1 MKKLLLLVGL
11 VVFLTP
17 MVVSSEENLVAKF
30 NHAIDNAFLTSM
42 NPIWEKVNPDT
53 KFKGAD
59 WFFFGVRE
67 NGSIV
72 YGFLNEKSKSMRKTP
87 VYTGKILEGL
97 DYHMKI
103 DGVEYYDKCKISA
116 HFSKMKKYFHYEE
129 VPTKAHS
136 VPFESCLGNGM
147 LSVPMNGGWQIF
159 DFKKN
164 VGWVGKIYLGSLED
178 VKAMFKSTMQS
189 KKTTTTSTSTSTSS
203 STSGIKSDLS
213 NWRKS
218 DNNKKLKLIE
228 TYFIQI
234 LKIEIETVEE
244 KNELIEWSSKI
255 IKCVDAK
262 ASNISI
268 EDAIGQCFN

>member
-1 MKKLLLLVGL
+1 
-11 VVFLTP
+11 
-17 MVVSSEENLVAKF
+17 
-30 NHAIDNAFLTSM
+30 
-42 NPIWEKVNPDT
+42 
-53 KFKGAD
+53 
-59 WFFFGVRE
+59 
-67 NGSIV
+67 
-72 YGFLNEKSKSMRKTP
+72 
-87 VYTGKILEGL
+87 
-97 DYHMKI
+97 
-103 DGVEYYDKCKISA
+103 
-116 HFSKMKKYFHYEE
+116 
-129 VPTKAHS
+129 
-136 VPFESCLGNGM
+136 
-147 LSVPMNGGWQIF
+147 
-159 DFKKN
+159 
-164 VGWVGKIYLGSLED
+164 
-178 VKAMFKSTMQS
+178 MFKSTMQS
-189 KKTTTTSTSTSTSS
+189 KKTTSTSTSTSS